1 MPIFCK
7 IFVQTGV
14 EEIYEIYDVES
25 DIGVDIDRDAEHR
38 QFDELEGTY
47 DCHKPRSRSR
57 DTEHRQFDELG
68 GTYNCGGYRRRVG
81 T

>member
-1 MPIFCK
+1 
-7 IFVQTGV
+7 VQTGV

-38 QFDELEGTY
+38 QFDELRATY
-47 DCHKPRSRSR
+47 DCGS
-57 DTEHRQFDELG
+57 D
-68 GTYNCGGYRRRVG
+68 RRRAG